1 MSESQGPDDPV
12 AVLHGLG
19 LLADLDVHFARF
31 VSRLAGCGGTA
42 SEKAG
47 PTVRAPLELAA
58 ALASRATAQ
67 GDVCV
72 NLRQWA
78 WRWNAG
84 AVGSAAVASPPI
96 DEWLKNLR
104 ASPVVGWPGERHP
117 LILDRRGR
125 LYLYRYWGYERQL
138 AGDLLERT
146 NTDLAGT
153 DEARLRADLDRLFPR
168 PAELKGPDWQK
179 VAAAVAALKQAC
191 VISGGP
197 GTGKTSTVLRILAL
211 LAAQAGARPL
221 RIALAA
227 PTGKA

>member
-1 MSESQGPDDPV
+1 MSDGAPAERRDPL
-12 AVLHGLG
+12 ALLREREVLS
-19 LLADLDVHFARF
+19 DLDVYFARF
-31 VSRLAGCGGTA
+31 MSRLHGRAAPVSAAGA
-42 SEKAG
+42 ESQPEMAG
-47 PTVRAPLELAA
+47 ALELAA

-153 DEARLRADLDRLFPR
+153 DEARLRADLDRLFPCLLYTSR
-168 PAELKGPDWQK
+168 
-179 VAAAVAALKQAC
+179 C
-191 VISGGP
+191 V
-197 GTGKTSTVLRILAL
+197 
-211 LAAQAGARPL
+211 
-221 RIALAA
+221 
-227 PTGKA
+227 